1 MSIFKKALGV
11 FVDFEEEKKAQAAAQ
26 PAGPEGAPAGE
37 AGAAE
42 AGPAQ
47 VQLPDQPADLTQDP
61 DVARVMQAGQLL
73 ASLPLADI
81 PVEKARELVA
91 RTLEFAGMKPAE
103 LLASFQR
110 AQELYQAQIGTEQG
124 KIEER
129 RAKHTERMEILQA
142 AIAEE
147 KQQFE
152 AELQA
157 RTARIESAHGGLG
170 EIAKAMAFFTPA
182 TDGPEEPQ
190 KG

>member
-1 MSIFKKALGV
+1 MSSIFKKALGV
-11 FVDFEEEKKAQAAAQ
+11 FVDFDENEKQKASAPDGTPVVAEGTGEE
-26 PAGPEGAPAGE
+26 APA
-37 AGAAE
+37 
-42 AGPAQ
+42 PAQ
-47 VQLPDQPADLTQDP
+47 LADQPADLAQDP

-73 ASLPLADI
+73 TSLPLADI

-110 AQELYQAQIGTEQG
+110 AQELYQAQIRLEEE
-124 KIEER
+124 KIEGR
-129 RAKHTERMEILQA
+129 RQKHGERMQILEA

-152 AELQA
+152 AELKA
-157 RTARIESAHGGLG
+157 RTGRIEGAHGGLG

-182 TDGPEEPQ
+182 APATGVEEPQ
-190 KG
+190 NG